1 MTSTTPLL
9 LILATLAQNPATPA
23 ARTEYYLSESRVLA
37 PDGKPLGA
45 LAGLIRREYR
55 PDAGTI
61 VEQSIALDPAP
72 DALPTVVT
80 LEWTVDADGEMAIL
94 KERTGKISGR
104 AKLVGKPWAW
114 TEWSW
119 TGTMKD
125 VPGTFRTACKL
136 TPRGASTRTERIDA
150 AGKRLEVF
158 DQVDTRI
165 SKESYDVLRSKFL
178 PQ

>member
-1 MTSTTPLL
+1 MTSIAPLL
-9 LILATLAQNPATPA
+9 LMLATLAQAPAA
-23 ARTEYYLSESRVLA
+23 ARTEYYLSESRVSS

-72 DALPTVVT
+72 DSLPTVVT

-104 AKLVGKPWAW
+104 ARLVGKPWAW

-125 VPGTFRTACKL
+125 VPGTFRTVSKL
-136 TPRGASTRTERIDA
+136 TTRGASTRTERVDA

-158 DQVDTRI
+158 DQVDTKI
-165 SKESYDVLRSKFL
+165 SKESYDVLRSRLL